1 MKITIVL
8 ISPETPGNIGAIARI
23 MANFNA
29 KKLVII
35 NPECNVLA
43 KEALDRASH
52 AKNILKKAIIINEKD
67 NSIIKNKI
75 RKLGNHIIA
84 TTAKLAND
92 YNILRTAEQSNDI
105 LPRLA
110 EKDSD
115 IVLLFGRESSGLSN
129 RELEFADF
137 TMTIPTSSKYPVL
150 NLSHAVSVCLY
161 ELYTAYNSK
170 KINEKKP
177 RQAKQKEITQLNK
190 LINETIDEM
199 SFIRESQDQT
209 LRLTWKKVISK
220 LMLTRRETFALIGY
234 FKKLLKR
241 R

>member
-1 MKITIVL
+1 VL
-8 ISPETPGNIGAIARI
+8 ISPETSGNIGAIARI
-23 MANFNA
+23 MANFDA

-35 NPECNVLA
+35 NPKCEVLA

-52 AKNILKKAIIINEKD
+52 AKNILKKAIIINEQD
-67 NSIIKNKI
+67 NSIIQKKI

-92 YNILRTAEQSNDI
+92 YNILRTAENIDDV
-105 LPRLA
+105 LPKLA
-110 EKDSD
+110 EKDSK

-137 TMTIPTSSKYPVL
+137 TMTIPAAKKYPVL

-161 ELYTAYNSK
+161 ELYKNYNSK
-170 KINEKKP
+170 ELNKKKP
-177 RQAKQKEITQLNK
+177 KQAKQKEITQLNK
-190 LINETIDEM
+190 LINETIDKM
-199 SFIRESQDQT
+199 SFIRESQDKT

-220 LMLTRRETFALIGY
+220 LMLSRRETFALIGY

>member
-23 MANFNA
+23 MANFDA

-35 NPECNVLA
+35 NPKCNVLA
-43 KEALDRASH
+43 KESLDRASH
-52 AKNILKKAIIINEKD
+52 AKNILKKAVIINEKD
-67 NSIIKNKI
+67 NSVIQKKV
-75 RKLGNHIIA
+75 RKMGNHIIA

-92 YNILRTAEQSNDI
+92 YNILRTAENINDI
-105 LPRLA
+105 LPKLA
-110 EKDSD
+110 KKDSE

-137 TMTIPTSSKYPVL
+137 TMTIPAAKKYSVL

-161 ELYTAYNSK
+161 ELYQSHNSK
-170 KINEKKP
+170 KIKENNP
-177 RQAKQKEITQLNK
+177 RQAKEKEITQLNN
-190 LINETIDEM
+190 LINETINKM
-199 SFIRESQDQT
+199 SFIRESQDKT

-234 FKKLLKR
+234 FKKLLKKR
-241 R
+241 